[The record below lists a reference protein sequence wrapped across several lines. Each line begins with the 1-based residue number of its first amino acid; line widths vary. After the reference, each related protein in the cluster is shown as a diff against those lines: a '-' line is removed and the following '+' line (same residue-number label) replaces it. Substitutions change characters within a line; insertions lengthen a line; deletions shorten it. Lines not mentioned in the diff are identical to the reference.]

1 MIVPVRVHPYTSP
14 RVVPPWWRSP
24 WAYGGYALLC
34 LAAASAAGYRWHR
47 RRKRRNA
54 VRAAMQEARKREEV
68 YKAKMDFLAYMA
80 HEVRT
85 PFSMEMLRTWV
96 GNLLQNRRRVRLR
109 LQREGVADVARTD
122 FADADRLFFD
132 RLRGIV
138 LEHLD
143 EEDFCL
149 DALAGEM
156 GMSRS
161 TFQRKLKGLAG
172 MTPNELVLAIRLDKA
187 GELLREGRYKVGEVC
202 YMVGF
207 KSPSHFVRSF
217 GKRFGCSPKKY
228 MES

>member
-1 MIVPVRVHPYTSP
+1 
-14 RVVPPWWRSP
+14 
-24 WAYGGYALLC
+24 
-34 LAAASAAGYRWHR
+34 
-47 RRKRRNA
+47 
-54 VRAAMQEARKREEV
+54 MQEARKREEV

-85 PFSMEMLRTWV
+85 PFPMEMLRTWV

-143 EEDFCL
+143 EEDFSL

-172 MTPNELVLAIRLDKA
+172 MMPNELVLAIRLDKA
-187 GELLREGRYKVGEVC
+187 GELLREGRYNVGEVC

-207 KSPSHFVRSF
+207 KSLSHFVRSF

-228 MES
+228 TEC